1 MQLKKNKRWLL
12 SRAVG
17 SLLGVQS
24 GTSEAEWQIEAAYR
38 YYSETDRV
46 TAMEP
51 VLQLH
56 KVDDEGRK
64 LDVTIAYD
72 SLSGASPNGAAVSEK
87 PQTFTSTSGGAA
99 SVSSASGAAYKDDDN
114 DEDYDDDEY
123 EGEGGGKTSE
133 YTVAPGEV
141 PLDPNFEDSRLS
153 MSMNYSWPLN
163 SNVNRNITTSIGG
176 SYSRETDY
184 SSIGVNGGF
193 SIFLNQKNTQ
203 IGLFLGMESDEITP
217 GGGTPL
223 AFTAMS
229 DKQITGST
237 ENKNIVDGLV
247 SVTQVLSK
255 QAVMQLNYSMSISN
269 GYHTDPYKIIS
280 LLDEQGDVQDYL
292 YENRPEK
299 RTKQSIYGALK
310 YHLFG
315 NTVDVSYRYMWDD
328 WGVKSDTWD
337 VKYRFNIDD
346 VYIQPHFR
354 NYSQKATDFYVDS
367 LLSTDDL
374 PQFASADYR
383 LGALSSNTVGVKFG
397 WVFDENKEVSL
408 RVESYQQ
415 EGDSAAA
422 DMGAL
427 ILQVN
432 YKVAF

>member
-17 SLLGVQS
+17 SLLGFQS
-24 GTSEAEWQIEAAYR
+24 GTSEAEWQVETAYR

-46 TAMEP
+46 TAIEP

-64 LDVTIAYD
+64 FDVTIAYD

-87 PQTFTSTSGGAA
+87 PQTFTSTSGAGGSAVA
-99 SVSSASGAAYKDDDN
+99 VTSASGAAYKDDD
-114 DEDYDDDEY
+114 DDDDEGYEY
-123 EGEGGGKTSE
+123 EGEGAGKTSE

-141 PLDPNFEDSRLS
+141 PLDPNFKDNRLS

-163 SNVNRNITTSIGG
+163 RNVTTSIGG

-184 SSIGVNGGF
+184 RSIGVNGGV

-203 IGLFLGMESDEITP
+203 IGLFLGMESDEISP
-217 GGGTPL
+217 GGGTPQ
-223 AFTAMS
+223 AFTIMN
-229 DKQITGST
+229 DKRVTGST

-247 SVTQVLSK
+247 SFTQVLSQ
-255 QAVMQLNYSMSISN
+255 QAVMQLNYSMSISD

-280 LLDEQGDVQDYL
+280 LLGEQGDTQNYL

-315 NTVDVSYRYMWDD
+315 DTVDVSYRYMWDD

-346 VYIQPHFR
+346 VYIQPHVR
-354 NYSQKATDFYVDS
+354 HYSQEATDFYVDS

-383 LGALSSNTVGVKFG
+383 LSALSSSTIGVKFG
-397 WVFDENKEVSL
+397 WMFDENKEISL

-415 EGDSAAA
+415 EGVSAAA
-422 DMGAL
+422 DMEAL
-427 ILQVN
+427 ILQIN
-432 YKVAF
+432 YKVVF

>member
-1 MQLKKNKRWLL
+1 MQLKKNRRWLL

-17 SLLGVQS
+17 SLLGVQT
-24 GTSEAEWQIEAAYR
+24 GVSEAEWQVESAYR

-56 KVDDEGRK
+56 KVDEEGRK
-64 LDVTIAYD
+64 IDFTIAYD

-87 PQTFTSTSGGAA
+87 PQTFTSTSGAGGGAA
-99 SVSSASGAAYKDDDN
+99 SVSSASGTVYKDDN
-114 DEDYDDDEY
+114 DDDDDDDDEY
-123 EGEGGGKTSE
+123 EGAGKTSE
-133 YTVAPGEV
+133 YTVSPGEV

-163 SNVNRNITTSIGG
+163 RDVTTSIGG

-184 SSIGVNGGF
+184 RSIGVNGGL

-223 AFTAMS
+223 VFASMS
-229 DKQITGST
+229 DKQVTGSA
-237 ENKNIVDGLV
+237 ESKNIVDGLV
-247 SVTQVLSK
+247 SVTQVLNK
-255 QAVMQLNYSMSISN
+255 RAVMQLNYSMSVSD

-280 LLDEQGDVQDYL
+280 LLDEQGDTEDYL
-292 YENRPEK
+292 YESRPEK
-299 RTKQSIYGALK
+299 RTKQSIYSALK
-310 YHLFG
+310 YHMFG
-315 NTVDVSYRYMWDD
+315 DTVDISYRYMWDD

-346 VYIQPHFR
+346 VYIQPHVR
-354 NYSQKATDFYVDS
+354 HYSQEATNFYVDS
-367 LLSTDDL
+367 LLSTDVL

-383 LGALSSNTVGVKFG
+383 LSALSSNTVGVKLG
-397 WVFDENKEVSL
+397 K
-408 RVESYQQ
+408 
-415 EGDSAAA
+415 
-422 DMGAL
+422 
-427 ILQVN
+427 
-432 YKVAF
+432 